1 MAIGAGVED
10 LGGPL
15 RRLFGE
21 GGVSGM
27 GEGELL
33 RRFAGSRDPLAME
46 VLVARHGP
54 MVLGVCRRV
63 LPDHHASD
71 DAFQATFLIL
81 ARKAGSIRDPDRLGP
96 WLHGVAH
103 RVAVRSR
110 ANLARRRAREGSGA
124 EDLAAAPGPLEGGE
138 AERAELRAALDDEVG
153 RLPAKFRDPVV
164 LCYLDGLTHDE
175 AATRLRCPVGTVRS
189 RLSTARARL
198 RDRLTRRGVVV
209 PSAGFEA
216 ALAQGAGSAAVPPS
230 LMVSTVKAA
239 SAFAGGLA
247 GAAMAGMV
255 PVGAASLAKGVLLTM
270 TVTKMM
276 IAGGLA
282 LAGMLALGVGGV
294 AAYQAGGAPA
304 GKPSV
309 ETHEALSKK
318 VLDDLPVVVKPDP
331 AMLKEIRAELRAV
344 LAANL
349 QDDASKAQAGKPAE
363 ETGESQF
370 AKLKKQVADSEARA
384 GRLQKEL
391 DAVVAKLEAAGTGP
405 RSPTANGAAPAAKA
419 GRPGGAAGG
428 MGLPAG
434 GGEGGGA
441 GLGLPGGGGSGM
453 SIRGMGGNGLGRG
466 FGGESLAQIQG
477 NDFVIVHKPGSAK
490 VSAYSSTTGEWTSY
504 EASKGMDVVPIA
516 GPGVVALMGVG
527 DEIRQIAAFVPGEGR
542 WFPIDLKE
550 QAAGKAV
557 PIVGPGQAAY
567 AIGRRVYAFSGPAK
581 SWDVLEL
588 PEGANPTPIVFT
600 TRITVE
606 HADHLHIFSIKTGKW
621 TDFDASK
628 GRVVG
633 PGAE

>member
-21 GGVSGM
+21 GGVSGI

-33 RRFAGSRDPLAME
+33 RRFASNRDPLAME

-63 LPDHHASD
+63 LPDRHASD

-124 EDLAAAPGPLEGGE
+124 EDLAAASGPAEGGE

-153 RLPAKFRDPVV
+153 RLPSKFRDPVV

-175 AATRLRCPVGTVRS
+175 AATRLHCPVGTVRS

-198 RDRLTRRGVVV
+198 RDRLSRRGVAV
-209 PSAGFEA
+209 PSAGFEV
-216 ALAQGAGSAAVPPS
+216 ALASGAGSAAVSPS

-247 GAAMAGMV
+247 GAAAAGVV
-255 PVGAASLAKGVLLTM
+255 PVGAASLAKGVLTTM
-270 TVTKMM
+270 TVSKMT
-276 IAGGLA
+276 LA
-282 LAGMLALGVGGV
+282 GGV
-294 AAYQAGGAPA
+294 ALVGMMAAGLGSVVAYQRGGS
-304 GKPSV
+304 G
-309 ETHEALSKK
+309 EAS
-318 VLDDLPVVVKPDP
+318 
-331 AMLKEIRAELRAV
+331 R
-344 LAANL
+344 
-349 QDDASKAQAGKPAE
+349 AGKPAE
-363 ETGESQF
+363 ETIESLL
-370 AKLKKQVADSEARA
+370 ANLKKQAADSEDRA
-384 GRLQKEL
+384 DRLQKEL
-391 DAVVAKLEAAGTGP
+391 DAAVAKLEAAGSGSRAP
-405 RSPTANGAAPAAKA
+405 SANGAAPAAKA
-419 GRPGGAAGG
+419 GKAGGAAGG
-428 MGLPAG
+428 GAGMGMSGEVG
-434 GGEGGGA
+434 GAAGGGA
-441 GLGLPGGGGSGM
+441 GMGMSGAGGGAGMGM
-453 SIRGMGGNGLGRG
+453 SVAGGGAGMGFQSMNGRG
-466 FGGESLAQIQG
+466 QGLEGESVATIQG
-477 NDFVIVHKPGSAK
+477 NDFVIVHKPGSAN
-490 VSAYSSTTGEWTSY
+490 VSAYSSTTGKWASY
-504 EASKGMDVVPIA
+504 EVPKGMDVVPIA

-527 DEIRQIAAFVPGEGR
+527 DEIRQIAAFVPSEGR
-542 WFPIDLKE
+542 WFPIDLRE
-550 QAAGKAV
+550 PASGKAT
-557 PIVGPGQAAY
+557 PIVGGGQVAY
-567 AIGRRVYAFSGPAK
+567 PIGRRVYAFSVPTK

-588 PEGANPTPIVFT
+588 PEGADPTPVVFT
-600 TRITVE
+600 NRITVE
-606 HADHLHIFSIKTGKW
+606 HADHLYIVSINTGKW